1 MGWRAA
7 QGAAKAWQCDTVR
20 VEEELWVVGVL
31 ACEAQEGKTVKSVD
45 IHTKESGSYSE
56 ENQELLKIWRQSTYY
71 VFGNDIKLR

>member
-1 MGWRAA
+1 M
-7 QGAAKAWQCDTVR
+7 
-20 VEEELWVVGVL
+20 L

-45 IHTKESGSYSE
+45 IHTKESGSYCE